1 MLLRKWEDL
10 PGEMKNDKV
19 RPYYDVL
26 MKRHNSLRV
35 KRAFDIAA
43 SIAGII
49 VLLPVMLIVAVAIK
63 LDSPGTVFYRQERI
77 TAYGK
82 KFRIWK
88 FRSMQQDA
96 DNTGMSVTIDNDYR
110 VTKVGMTIRKY
121 RLDEIPQLFNI
132 LAGDMTFVG
141 VRPEV
146 SKYVKCYTEE
156 MYATLLLPAGVT
168 SEASIRFKDEQTL
181 LLEEADIDNI
191 YINKIMPEKM
201 RYNLESMKKFSLAED
216 LKTLVRTVQA
226 VAGKDF

>member
-96 DNTGMSVTIDNDYR
+96 DNTGLSVTIDNDYR